1 LQLIKD
7 IDRNIDEDFSKN
19 IIAIWHDESHLNK
32 YLLGKNIKIS
42 VTEYGYPE
50 GIGLPIKLKIIILEK
65 GRFGGHNWL
74 RLQNFLL
81 KSALSAAQLI
91 FAAQFKF

>member
-1 LQLIKD
+1 MIKD
-7 IDRNIDEDFSKN
+7 IDRYIDEGFSKN
-19 IIAIWHDESHLNK
+19 IIAIWHDKSHLNK
-32 YLLGKNIKIS
+32 YLLGKNIKILG
-42 VTEYGYPE
+42 TEYGYPE
-50 GIGLPIKLKIIILEK
+50 GTGLPIKPKIIILEK

-81 KSALSAAQLI
+81 KSALCVAQLI